1 MKAVIA
7 SAGILLVASSALAG
21 PPTKA
26 ADVTKIVQQADEATR
41 KCESV
46 TYDFRLM
53 ALEGAPD
60 PIKTATGQVKAIMGE
75 DIETSPY
82 WVVVDNP
89 DTDGPTGSN
98 PISAMACDGTNA
110 YSMDYQKKMLLWAPM
125 DGDGVNLMRA
135 PQRFMMIEYVHPQP
149 FTDELNGDSLKLE
162 GTKKIGEV
170 DCDVV
175 HVVYAMGQGEAVWY
189 FGQADHLPRRVDRT
203 GGGYALELTNVNAKA
218 KLKAEE
224 FALKAP
230 EGFATTEYKAPPPPP
245 APEMIAVGADA
256 PNWELKGADGKSVS
270 LKDLRGN
277 VVLIDFW
284 ATWCGPCKM
293 AMPGVQKVHEHF
305 KDQKVKVFGIST
317 WERDN
322 KVDGPAKYM
331 KDQGYTYNLLVEGDD
346 VAAAYKVQGIPT
358 FYVVDKDG
366 KVALV
371 NVGYDPKGEEQLIK
385 VIEELLAK
393 GGI

>member
-1 MKAVIA
+1 MRTVFAA
-7 SAGILLVASSALAG
+7 AGVLLVASSALAD
-21 PPTKA
+21 PPTKG

-53 ALEGAPD
+53 ALEGALK
-60 PIKTATGQVKAIMGE
+60 PIPTVTGQVKAIMGE
-75 DIETSPY
+75 DMETSPY

-89 DTDGPTGSN
+89 NTDGPTGSN
-98 PISAMACDGTNA
+98 PITAMACDATNA
-110 YSMDYQKKMLLWAPM
+110 YLMDYQQKTLLWAPM
-125 DGDGVNLMRA
+125 DGDGANLMNA
-135 PQRFMMIEYVHPQP
+135 PRRYMMIEYVHPEP
-149 FTDELNGDSLKLE
+149 FADELKGDSLKLE

-170 DCDVV
+170 ECDVV

-203 GGGYALELTNVNAKA
+203 GSEFALELTNVNAKV
-218 KLKAEE
+218 KLKAEQL
-224 FALKAP
+224 ALKAP

-245 APEMIAVGADA
+245 APETIAVGADA
-256 PNWELKGADGKSVS
+256 PDWQLKDADGKSVS

-284 ATWCGPCKM
+284 ATWCGPCKL

-305 KDQKVKVFGIST
+305 KGQKVKVLGIST
-317 WERDN
+317 WENDN
-322 KVDGPAKYM
+322 KIDGPAKYM
-331 KDQGYTYNLLVEGDD
+331 KDQKYTYGLLVEGDD
-346 VAAAYKVQGIPT
+346 VAKAYKVQGIPT
-358 FYVVDKDG
+358 FYVVDKNG

-371 NVGYDPKGEEQLIK
+371 NIGYDPKGEEQLVKFIT
-385 VIEELLAK
+385 ELLAK
-393 GGI
+393 DGI